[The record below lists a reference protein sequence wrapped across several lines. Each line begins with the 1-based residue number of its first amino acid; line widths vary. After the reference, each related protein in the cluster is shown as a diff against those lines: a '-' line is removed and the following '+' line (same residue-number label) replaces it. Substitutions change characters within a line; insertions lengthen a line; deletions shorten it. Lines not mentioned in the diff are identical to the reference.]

1 MDDLLDLGE
10 ERRRSSATS
19 GAKMGRRAQQ
29 ESPQAESYFSSKNS
43 SLTQTEEWLLGE
55 LEREPLN
62 YVRQHG
68 DLAPPPKPPRR
79 QGGWADDSMKV
90 SKLGKKLSEE
100 MEDGRLRQHSLTR
113 SDDGEEL
120 RGSVSVSFT
129 GVTDLRS
136 LPTFYMAVGNSK
148 PRPSC
153 PSGQTPLPRELSLFP
168 SPNSSLKQIFHLPL
182 VSLMSF
188 FLCVRMRVGG
198 VCACPCA
205 CTHMH
210 MYSLAIVVCSNHF
223 KYLGCSFYHCSLF

>member
-43 SLTQTEEWLLGE
+43 SLTQTEE
-55 LEREPLN
+55 
-62 YVRQHG
+62 
-68 DLAPPPKPPRR
+68 APPPKPPRR

-100 MEDGRLRQHSLTR
+100 MEDGRLRQHSLAR

-136 LPTFYMAVGNSK
+136 LPTFYMAVGDSK
-148 PRPSC
+148 LRPS
-153 PSGQTPLPRELSLFP
+153 PLAEPFSQPQFFFKTNLPFTSGLAHVF
-168 SPNSSLKQIFHLPL
+168 
-182 VSLMSF
+182 F

-205 CTHMH
+205 CTRMH
-210 MYSLAIVVCSNHF
+210 MYSLAVVVCSNHF

>member
-1 MDDLLDLGE
+1 MTEKVSSLEEVRARAWPGDLGAL
-10 ERRRSSATS
+10 R
-19 GAKMGRRAQQ
+19 
-29 ESPQAESYFSSKNS
+29 P
-43 SLTQTEEWLLGE
+43 
-55 LEREPLN
+55 
-62 YVRQHG
+62 G
-68 DLAPPPKPPRR
+68 DLGALRESLAAGLKS
-79 QGGWADDSMKV
+79 QTAAHISA
-90 SKLGKKLSEE
+90 LL
-100 MEDGRLRQHSLTR
+100 RLLPLPTYLLLTHSLVGP
-113 SDDGEEL
+113 SEL

>member
-43 SLTQTEEWLLGE
+43 SLTQTEE
-55 LEREPLN
+55 
-62 YVRQHG
+62 
-68 DLAPPPKPPRR
+68 APPPKPPRR